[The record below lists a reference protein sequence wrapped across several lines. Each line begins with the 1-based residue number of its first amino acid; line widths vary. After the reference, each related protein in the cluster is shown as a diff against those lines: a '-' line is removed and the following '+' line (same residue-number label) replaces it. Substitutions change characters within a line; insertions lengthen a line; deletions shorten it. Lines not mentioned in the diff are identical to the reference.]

1 MAQSFSRCKLL
12 GSKVTVLVEPPCRAK
27 ILASK
32 AKPNLIGLEKVFAA
46 LIFEDTINS
55 HLP

>member
-12 GSKVTVLVEPPCRAK
+12 ESKVTVLVEPPCRAK